1 MKKNL
6 KSFIFIFI
14 FILLITPH
22 SIYASSILQ
31 SIDVNKL
38 DFNSIDITKID
49 GLKETIENM
58 NIDENLIN
66 SNINPEN
73 VDKSTIDEIIKVYE
87 KISDVIS
94 NEEIAGFIEDNKKA
108 LSSAGA
114 NDTLI
119 STSSSLLKTFDA
131 DTVIDIVQN
140 DLKLDEILEASENS
154 SSKDIVT
161 SVIENT
167 TTSTK
172 IKVIFKLLFSNDY
185 FKLVFALFVVVMIY
199 SVIITGIIFK
209 KAGRPSFGTIIPIY
223 RDIIYLKLYNFS
235 PWLLLLM
242 FIPVIG
248 WLALLAIA
256 VIRKI

>member
-6 KSFIFIFI
+6 KSFIFIFV

-22 SIYASSILQ
+22 SIFASSILQ
-31 SIDVNKL
+31 SIDVNSL
-38 DFNSIDITKID
+38 DFNSINKTKID
-49 GLKETIENM
+49 SLKETIENI

-66 SNINPEN
+66 SNINSEN
-73 VDKSTIDEIIKVYE
+73 IDKSTVNEIVKIYE
-87 KISDVIS
+87 EISDVIS

-114 NDTLI
+114 NDTLL
-119 STSSSLLKTFDA
+119 SASSNLLKTFDA

-140 DLKLDEILEASENS
+140 DLNLDEIIESSESS

-256 VIRKI
+256 IIRKI